1 MEINRIGGQT
11 LKRLLEVSVLKHTQ
25 KTPLSVCRQVH
36 PKHFFECLSSSIFKR
51 LLEVSV
57 IKYTQDTP
65 FSVCPQAHLSRDET
79 QDDTQET
86 TRKTTRKRRDD
97 TQETTRLR
105 VVLRLV
111 FVCRRHSSKDRHSKH
126 SCVFWVSCHSLQTH
140 RRHSTLTD
148 TLLSVFECE
157 KPLNTLY
164 SAKETCNLKELV
176 CESSHSLQ
184 THRRHSALL
193 CEKTP
198 NTLYSA
204 NTQNTPSRLGR
215 MSCLEL
221 LGRQAHFLANSTS
234 RVSPIELY
242 VSFAKEPYKRDD
254 ILQKRPLIL
263 PILLTVA
270 TP

>member
-86 TRKTTRKRRDD
+86 RRHARDD
-97 TQETTRLR
+97 TLACRLASRLLR
-105 VVLRLV
+105 VVSRVVSCVSSCVSSSSAEDTQARTDTRNTPVCFECLV
-111 FVCRRHSSKDRHSKH
+111 THSKHTEDTPHSQTLFSQCLSVRRHS
-126 SCVFWVSCHSLQTH
+126 
-140 RRHSTLTD
+140 
-148 TLLSVFECE
+148 
-157 KPLNTLY
+157 TLY

-215 MSCLEL
+215 MWSC
-221 LGRQAHFLANSTS
+221 
-234 RVSPIELY
+234 
-242 VSFAKEPYKRDD
+242 
-254 ILQKRPLIL
+254 
-263 PILLTVA
+263 
-270 TP
+270 